1 MGKRSVRVQGQ
12 DSPPPPF
19 FLTVI
24 ERRRPSTH
32 LPPPFSLNGF
42 LPPTLRFLIFSHSSF
57 SSSPLHFKGM
67 GGGRGCVS
75 LYTRKKGGKRERL
88 TYLLLA
94 LARLSSSL
102 PLAGWDEVVVAG
114 VKVCQRRGR
123 EQ

>member
-12 DSPPPPF
+12 DSLPPSF

-57 SSSPLHFKGM
+57 SPPPFISREWEEEEDVFRYTLAKKEGK
-67 GGGRGCVS
+67 GRG
-75 LYTRKKGGKRERL
+75 LL
-88 TYLLLA
+88 TYFWLWRGLAALSRSLGGMRWLL
-94 LARLSSSL
+94 
-102 PLAGWDEVVVAG
+102 
-114 VKVCQRRGR
+114 R
-123 EQ
+123 E

>member
-12 DSPPPPF
+12 DSPPPF
-19 FLTVI
+19 FSLTVI

-32 LPPPFSLNGF
+32 LPLPFSLNGF
-42 LPPTLRFLIFSHSSF
+42 LPHSVFSFSHTPRSP
-57 SSSPLHFKGM
+57 PLHFKGM

-102 PLAGWDEVVVAG
+102 SLARWDEVVVAG